1 MAVLTT
7 AAADTALAADKPPSI
22 PSRPVP
28 SPAPTASRSPS
39 PRVAPIKAPGPTT
52 GQAVGKESRVAAE
65 YWTAARMAAAKPLGY
80 KPLGR
85 RAKASSGLA
94 AGAPPGTPASEHFS
108 GTPVVGTFFAHGPTG
123 TDWYCTG
130 SVIDSSTR
138 NIVLTAGHCGLG
150 LNGGNYIF
158 VPKFTMGAGPDQQ
171 PFGIFKVQHLFM
183 DARYGPSQTS
193 LPVSDLD
200 TAFARVAPNQFG
212 KQLQDA
218 VHGALTFTQPSGYI
232 NTVQIIGYPA
242 NSHGNNT
249 GYAVQCSKQVVTSQ
263 LAGYRQMQM
272 TCGGYFGGTSGS
284 PWIVDWNP
292 TMLTGKVIGNLGGKG
307 GGGSNDW
314 TSYAPLFGQNAADL
328 LNDAIANQDPPSNP
342 PPYIGLSQA
351 NKFPEGAATW
361 QHAKLLASG
370 DYTGNHHSDLIVVWT
385 DGEVTLY
392 PGDGQGGFLAE
403 KQLAPPQS
411 IWTHAETI
419 TGGDFAG
426 GPLYDLMVR
435 WSDGEVTLYP
445 DVSTAGLGS
454 EVQMAPPG
462 SQWKDAMQISAGQF
476 HNGGYVTDL
485 VVRWVDGELSLYTYV
500 GAGTFGTEHQLLAPN
515 STWRDATL
523 VTGANL
529 AGQPNWDIFVRWVDG
544 ELDTY
549 VATSA
554 AGLGAEYRMRDANS
568 LWTHDLVMTAG
579 NYIGDSYND
588 DLIVRWSDGETTL
601 YAGSGPSYLGKENTL
616 VYPGT

>member
-1 MAVLTT
+1 MRHFRLFRLLAVGLCVAVLTT

-218 VHGALTFTQPSGYI
+218 VQGAHLHAAERLHQHGSDHWVSG
-232 NTVQIIGYPA
+232 
-242 NSHGNNT
+242 
-249 GYAVQCSKQVVTSQ
+249 Q
-263 LAGYRQMQM
+263 LPWQQHRLCRPMQ
-272 TCGGYFGGTSGS
+272 
-284 PWIVDWNP
+284 
-292 TMLTGKVIGNLGGKG
+292 
-307 GGGSNDW
+307 
-314 TSYAPLFGQNAADL
+314 Q
-328 LNDAIANQDPPSNP
+328 
-342 PPYIGLSQA
+342 
-351 NKFPEGAATW
+351 
-361 QHAKLLASG
+361 ASG
-370 DYTGNHHSDLIVVWT
+370 HQSTGRI
-385 DGEVTLY
+385 
-392 PGDGQGGFLAE
+392 PA
-403 KQLAPPQS
+403 
-411 IWTHAETI
+411 
-419 TGGDFAG
+419 
-426 GPLYDLMVR
+426 
-435 WSDGEVTLYP
+435 
-445 DVSTAGLGS
+445 
-454 EVQMAPPG
+454 
-462 SQWKDAMQISAGQF
+462 DA
-476 HNGGYVTDL
+476 
-485 VVRWVDGELSLYTYV
+485 
-500 GAGTFGTEHQLLAPN
+500 
-515 STWRDATL
+515 
-523 VTGANL
+523 
-529 AGQPNWDIFVRWVDG
+529 
-544 ELDTY
+544 
-549 VATSA
+549 
-554 AGLGAEYRMRDANS
+554 
-568 LWTHDLVMTAG
+568 
-579 NYIGDSYND
+579 D
-588 DLIVRWSDGETTL
+588 DLRRLFRWNVGEPVDRRLEPDHAHRQSDRQ
-601 YAGSGPSYLGKENTL
+601 SRWQRRRWQQ
-616 VYPGT
+616 